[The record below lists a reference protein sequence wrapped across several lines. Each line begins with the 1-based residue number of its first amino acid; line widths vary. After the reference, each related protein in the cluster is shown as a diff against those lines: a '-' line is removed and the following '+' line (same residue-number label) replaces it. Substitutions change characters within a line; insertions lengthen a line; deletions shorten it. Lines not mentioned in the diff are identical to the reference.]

1 MAAAHLKADRRPR
14 PAAQANPAP
23 RGGPEHTSG
32 RQNGGAQPA
41 RPASEPSNANH
52 GNFQAHPN
60 EPPNANHGNF
70 QAHPNEP
77 SNAMR
82 GNPRPAHRA
91 CQRHARIRR
100 FPSRFQQR
108 PQLSSEFQRPTPL
121 SCCRLSPAPGYY
133 ARRWSWGQ
141 TLPPLFWARQY
152 WLMDYTIYALP
163 PPPFGAIWVR
173 VGDDALLIDQTDG
186 DNHRGGLRGVLLTP
200 LDLDPAARNCCA
212 LVMTFSPC
220 TAKPLAGGDV
230 SERLRERDSGGRHN
244 APYLGPSHA
253 INGHRA
259 VASGARS

>member
-1 MAAAHLKADRRPR
+1 MRKFLVSAAIVGLIAGFPPAFAQDREHRDQAGPPQGEQHGGGQPHGGGAPQGGPGPR

-82 GNPRPAHRA
+82 GNPRPAPAPANAMRGSGGSG
-91 CQRHARIRR
+91 RDFSSARNYHQNFNASRR
-100 FPSRFQQR
+100 FHGPAYR
-108 PQLSSEFQRPTPL
+108 PPQ
-121 SCCRLSPAPGYY
+121 GYY
-133 ARRWSWGQ
+133 ARHWTWGM

-173 VGDDALLIDQTDG
+173 VGDDALLIDQTSGTIIEVDY
-186 DNHRGGLRGVLLTP
+186 GV
-200 LDLDPAARNCCA
+200 
-212 LVMTFSPC
+212 F
-220 TAKPLAGGDV
+220 
-230 SERLRERDSGGRHN
+230 
-244 APYLGPSHA
+244 Y
-253 INGHRA
+253 
-259 VASGARS
+259 